1 MVAGFG
7 RRAIVVRD
15 ERMDEMQNT
24 IDELSESLAKKEEA
38 LAKREE
44 KTQEQSRIIK
54 TLRSQADQ
62 RSMLTS
68 MDMDNLKFEMC
79 QVENKYKMEIADRNT
94 QIKRMESENE
104 NLKLVERQLRREKD
118 TAATHENGL
127 QDVIDSLKDENV
139 EIMAKND
146 SLRLRVTE
154 LLHRKMDED
163 APSPYRQIC
172 DELRE
177 ELMKTQEELRVRSEA
192 VASNPILGE
201 AILNLELDDAEKAKR
216 MYEEVVKE
224 RDEVIRKNLQLYVD
238 LQEAN
243 KRLSSSSAVPAVP
256 VPLSPALF
264 QGSNVERGSQIPDFK
279 EWVTR
284 ISRKEHEKITLKP
297 WPKCND
303 LDVWRSN
310 VVQAVCVASGD
321 PDTAAWREWLAPAQV
336 PKPDYTLLS
345 DSGDY
350 RFQSIDSKLSMALQN
365 LVENA
370 GEIAYDVKVQIRQR
384 SQELGKKG
392 NFIMGREIFAMILG
406 HFRTTSRD
414 EVLFNASH
422 IYKLQYRGDKE
433 MDKFLNAWR
442 SLEHQFSHPA
452 IRKLMPKAKVKGMA
466 RASPEAD
473 RHLQRTRVRCFVTT
487 TLTKED
493 VDKVT
498 NALIVIRS
506 TIGTRGRTARK
517 VQESPTLH
525 RSNTPKGKKDDHC
538 YGWVKGACSRGDTCK
553 FKHDPNMKGKKA
565 TPSAKADAKA
575 TPALVREFD
584 DDDFVRAVPNEFRK
598 NKSVK
603 FNDIVDIVN
612 YKKKDYVPC
621 SWKSKSKNPKSLF
634 LLNLVFGWI

>member
-1 MVAGFG
+1 
-7 RRAIVVRD
+7 
-15 ERMDEMQNT
+15 MD
-24 IDELSESLAKKEEA
+24 I
-38 LAKREE
+38 
-44 KTQEQSRIIK
+44 
-54 TLRSQADQ
+54 
-62 RSMLTS
+62 
-68 MDMDNLKFEMC
+68 DNLKFEMI
-79 QVENKYKMEIADRNT
+79 QAENKFKMEISDRNA

-104 NLKLVERQLRREKD
+104 DLKMVEKQLRREKD
-118 TAATHENGL
+118 AATVHENGL
-127 QDVIDSLKDENV
+127 QDVIVSLKDENV

-146 SLRLRVTE
+146 SLRSRVTE

-243 KRLSSSSAVPAVP
+243 KRLSSSSAAPVVP
-256 VPLSPALF
+256 VPLSPALLPPTSLCPLPAMPKAGTPSF
-264 QGSNVERGSQIPDFK
+264 AAAEAANGSTPKASSVKNLPLPPPPMASLDAVEDVLGFTTQSHQQVTSVVRPEEYAKLREELAAAEACSTRHYEEMKEYKSWLAQVEDEAYAAGQPDPVPDNPPGLWDQHEGSNVERESQVPDFR

-284 ISRKEHEKITLKP
+284 ISRKEHEKVTLKP

-321 PDTAAWREWLAPAQV
+321 PDTASWREWLAPAQV

-370 GEIAYDVKVQIRQR
+370 GEVAYDVKVQIRQR

-392 NFIMGREIFAMILG
+392 NFIMGREIFAMILD

-433 MDKFLNAWR
+433 MDKFLNAW
-442 SLEHQFSHPA
+442 LEIIA
-452 IRKLMPKAKVKGMA
+452 
-466 RASPEAD
+466 
-473 RHLQRTRVRCFVTT
+473 
-487 TLTKED
+487 
-493 VDKVT
+493 
-498 NALIVIRS
+498 
-506 TIGTRGRTARK
+506 
-517 VQESPTLH
+517 
-525 RSNTPKGKKDDHC
+525 
-538 YGWVKGACSRGDTCK
+538 
-553 FKHDPNMKGKKA
+553 NMKPEDI
-565 TPSAKADAKA
+565 PSDVVQKQ
-575 TPALVREFD
+575 
-584 DDDFVRAVPNEFRK
+584 
-598 NKSVK
+598 
-603 FNDIVDIVN
+603 IGI
-612 YKKKDYVPC
+612 YKGQEQDVL
-621 SWKSKSKNPKSLF
+621 SLP
-634 LLNLVFGWI
+634 LQQRRM